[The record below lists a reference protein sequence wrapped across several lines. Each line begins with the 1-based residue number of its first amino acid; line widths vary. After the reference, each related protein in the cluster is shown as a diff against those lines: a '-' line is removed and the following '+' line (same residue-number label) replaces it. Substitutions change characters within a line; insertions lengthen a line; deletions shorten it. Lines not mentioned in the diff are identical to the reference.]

1 MYLNCHSYYSLRY
14 GTLSVEKLVD
24 EAVRCGVQALA
35 LTDINNSTGIMEF
48 IQVCTDKGVKP
59 VAGIEFRRDDELLY
73 VGLARNN
80 EGFREL
86 NDFLSRHNLRNQ
98 PLPDRPEELEN
109 VYWVLPLRNSE
120 IVKWRNGESEKNKK
134 THDLTISRSHHFIG
148 VLPSDMNRLLL
159 SRIRHLLSHMVIFSP
174 VTVLDEKSYE
184 LHRNFRAVDKNVLLS
199 RLEPGQ
205 LASHSEVMRPMDEL
219 LEPYREFPVIIR
231 NTEKILEDCSIG
243 FDFREC
249 KNKKSFTG
257 DVYDDHV
264 LLEKLALDGLQ
275 YRYGPGNTEA
285 LNRVKH
291 ELGIISRMGF
301 SAYFLIAWDIIRY
314 SMSRGF
320 YHVGRGSG
328 ANSIVAYCLK
338 ITDVDPIDLD
348 LYFERFINPKRTS
361 PPDFDI
367 DYSWKERDEVLDYIF
382 KRHGHEHTAL
392 LGAMSTFRD
401 RSIIRELGK
410 VHGLPKQE
418 MDLFIKNPGDAI
430 NNNHIIKKIN
440 ELGEMMTDFPN
451 MRTIHAGGVLISEH
465 SITCYTS
472 LDMPPKGF
480 PTTQF
485 DMYVAEDIGFEKLDI
500 LSQRGIGH
508 IYETAGIVL
517 KNKGLSVDVH
527 RVNEFKA
534 DEEVKKLLRVGK
546 TIGCFYVESP
556 AMRGLLK
563 KLHCDNYG
571 SLVAASSIIRP
582 GVARSGM
589 MREYIFRFH
598 NPGKFKYMH
607 PIMEEQL
614 NETFGVMVYQ
624 EDVLKICHHFAGLD
638 LADADV
644 LRRAMSG
651 KYRSKKELQ
660 RIVDKFFENC
670 RTFGYPEEVTKEVW
684 RQIESFAG
692 YSFSKAHSASYAVE
706 SYQSLFLKAH
716 YPLEF
721 MVGVINNF
729 GGFYPSWVYFNEA
742 KNWGAKIH
750 PPCVNRGEYKT
761 CISGNDV
768 YVGFVHINGMET
780 HVGKVIQP
788 ERQRG
793 GEYLD
798 MDDFIHRV
806 PAPLEQLI
814 ILVRAGAFR
823 FTGKPKALLLW
834 EVHMLMGR
842 QKPGTGA
849 RKPETA
855 SRFPAHDSL
864 GRRSINKEQSLVAN
878 HPGAYVSRS
887 LHSVA
892 DIPLVA
898 DQSLFNAQP
907 RKFELP
913 ALAQSTI
920 EEVYDEIELLGWPV
934 SNSYFELL
942 ETPFRGEVMARE
954 MMNSLGRKV
963 RMLGL
968 LVTIKY
974 VRTVRKEW
982 MHFGTFID
990 FEGQFFDTVHFPRAV
1005 EKYPF
1010 GGEGVY
1016 LVMGKIVEEFGFPS
1030 LEVEKMAKMPLQKD
1044 PRS

>member
-1 MYLNCHSYYSLRY
+1 M
-14 GTLSVEKLVD
+14 SVEKLVD
-24 EAVRCGVQALA
+24 EAVCCGVKALA

-59 VAGIEFRRDDELLY
+59 IAGIEFRREEELLY

-86 NDFLSRHNLRNQ
+86 NGFLSHHNLCNR
-98 PLPDRPEELEN
+98 PLPDQPPQTEN
-109 VYWVLPLRNSE
+109 VYWIYPFQYSDKRIANSE
-120 IVKWRNGESEKNKK
+120 EGKDTSCTSLIAHGSSLI
-134 THDLTISRSHHFIG
+134 THRSSPFNDFIG
-148 VLPSDMNRLLL
+148 ILPSDMNRLIL
-159 SRIRHLLSHMVIFSP
+159 SRNRHLMDRMVIFSP
-174 VTVLDEKSYE
+174 VTVLDDKTFE

-205 LASHSEVMRPMDEL
+205 TASPDEIMHPVDDL
-219 LEPYREFPVIIR
+219 LEPYREFPGVIR
-231 NTEKILEDCSIG
+231 NTEKITGDCSIG
-243 FDFREC
+243 FDFMEC
-249 KNKKSFTG
+249 KNKRSFTG
-257 DVYDDHV
+257 NIYDDQI

-275 YRYGPGNTEA
+275 YRYGSRNTEA
-285 LNRVKH
+285 LNRIRH
-291 ELGIISRMGF
+291 ELGIISKMGF
-301 SAYFLIAWDIIRY
+301 AAYFLIAWDIIRY

-382 KRHGHEHTAL
+382 KRYGHEYTAL

-401 RSIIRELGK
+401 RSIYRELGK
-410 VHGLPKQE
+410 VHGLPRQE
-418 MDLFIKNPGDAI
+418 IDLFIKHPEDAI
-430 NNNHIIKKIN
+430 NNNHIIKKISD
-440 ELGEMMTDFPN
+440 LGEMMADFPN
-451 MRTIHAGGVLISEH
+451 LRTIHAGGVLISERPV
-465 SITCYTS
+465 TCYTA

-480 PTTQF
+480 PTTQW

-508 IYETAGIVL
+508 IYETAGIVR
-517 KNKGLSVDVH
+517 KNIGVSVDVH
-527 RVNEFKA
+527 KVNEFKV
-534 DEEVKKLLRVGK
+534 DEEVKKLLRTGR

-563 KLHCDNYG
+563 KLHCDNYR

-598 NPGKFKYMH
+598 NPDKFEYLH
-607 PIMEEQL
+607 PVMKEQL
-614 NETFGVMVYQ
+614 KETYGVMVYQ

-660 RIVDKFFENC
+660 RIVDKFFSNC
-670 RTFGYPEEVTKEVW
+670 REFGYPEEVTKEVW

-716 YPLEF
+716 YPMEF
-721 MVGVINNF
+721 MAGVINNF

-742 KNWGAKIH
+742 RNWGAKIH
-750 PPCVNRGEYKT
+750 LPCVNRGEYKT
-761 CISGNDV
+761 CISGDDM
-768 YVGFVHINGMET
+768 YVGFIHINNLET
-780 HVGKVIQP
+780 HVGKAIHL

-793 GEYLD
+793 GDFLD
-798 MDDFIHRV
+798 MDDFIRRV
-806 PAPLEQLI
+806 QAPLEQMI
-814 ILVRAGAFR
+814 ILIRSGAFR

-834 EVHMLMGR
+834 EAHMLMG
-842 QKPGTGA
+842 KNMLPGSGKTKNRAGEQESEQ
-849 RKPETA
+849 R
-855 SRFPAHDSL
+855 L
-864 GRRSINKEQSLVAN
+864 GRRRGNKEQALVAD
-878 HPGAYVSRS
+878 HPGAYVARS
-887 LHSVA
+887 LQPAA
-892 DIPLVA
+892 DTTLPVNP
-898 DQSLFNAQP
+898 SLFYAQP
-907 RKFELP
+907 KKFELP
-913 ALAQSTI
+913 ALEQNTL

-934 SNSYFELL
+934 THSYFDLL
-942 ETPFRGEVMARE
+942 ETSFRGEIMAGDMMAR
-954 MMNSLGRKV
+954 LGKKV

-974 VRTVRKEW
+974 VRTVKKQW

-990 FEGQFFDTVHFPRAV
+990 ACGQFFDTVHFPQAV
-1005 EKYPF
+1005 DKYPF
-1010 GGEGVY
+1010 RGEGVY
-1016 LVMGKIVEEFGFPS
+1016 LIMGKIVEEFGFPS

-1044 PRS
+1044 PRG

>member
-1 MYLNCHSYYSLRY
+1 
-14 GTLSVEKLVD
+14 
-24 EAVRCGVQALA
+24 
-35 LTDINNSTGIMEF
+35 
-48 IQVCTDKGVKP
+48 
-59 VAGIEFRRDDELLY
+59 
-73 VGLARNN
+73 
-80 EGFREL
+80 
-86 NDFLSRHNLRNQ
+86 
-98 PLPDRPEELEN
+98 
-109 VYWVLPLRNSE
+109 
-120 IVKWRNGESEKNKK
+120 
-134 THDLTISRSHHFIG
+134 
-148 VLPSDMNRLLL
+148 MNRLLL
-159 SRIRHLLSHMVIFSP
+159 SRHRHLIDRMVIFSP
-174 VTVLDEKSYE
+174 VTLLDDRSYE

-205 LASHSEVMRPMDEL
+205 LASPDEVMKPMDDL
-219 LEPYREFPVIIR
+219 LEPYREFPEIIR
-231 NTEKILEDCSIG
+231 NTEKILGDCSIG

-249 KNKKSFTG
+249 KNKRTFTG
-257 DVYDDHV
+257 NVYDDQV
-264 LLEKLALDGLQ
+264 LLEKLAMDGLQ
-275 YRYGPGNTEA
+275 YRYGKGNVEA
-285 LNRVKH
+285 LNRIKH
-291 ELGIISRMGF
+291 EMGIISRMGF
-301 SAYFLIAWDIIRY
+301 SAYFLITWDIIRY

-382 KRHGHEHTAL
+382 KRYGHEHTAL

-401 RSIIRELGK
+401 RSIVRELGK

-418 MDLFIKNPGDAI
+418 MDLLIKHPEDAI
-430 NNNHIIKKIN
+430 HENHIIKKIS
-440 ELGEMMTDFPN
+440 ELGEMMADFPN
-451 MRTIHAGGVLISEH
+451 MRTIHSGGVLISEQP
-465 SITCYTS
+465 ITCFTA

-508 IYETAGIVL
+508 IYETAAIVH
-517 KNKGLSVDVH
+517 KNKGVSVDVH
-527 RVNEFKA
+527 RINDFKA
-534 DEEVKKLLRVGK
+534 DEEVKKLLRTGR

-563 KLHCDNYG
+563 KLHCDNYR

-589 MREYIFRFH
+589 MKEYIFRFH
-598 NPGKFKYMH
+598 NPDKFSYLH
-607 PIMEEQL
+607 PIMEQQL
-614 NETFGVMVYQ
+614 KETYGVMVYQ

-670 RTFGYPEEVTKEVW
+670 RKFGYPEEVTKEVW

-742 KNWGAKIH
+742 KNCGAKIH
-750 PPCVNRGEYKT
+750 PPCVNCGEYKT
-761 CISGNDV
+761 CIRGGDV
-768 YVGFVHINGMET
+768 YVGFVHINGLEAG
-780 HVGKVIQP
+780 VGKAIAEYRMSNDP
-788 ERQRG
+788 ASGILHPSSSG
-793 GEYLD
+793 GEYTSL
-798 MDDFIHRV
+798 DDFIQRV
-806 PAPLEQLI
+806 QPPLEQLI
-814 ILVRAGAFR
+814 LLIRAGAFR
-823 FTGKPKALLLW
+823 FTGKPKTLLLW
-834 EVHMLMGR
+834 EAHMLMGTR
-842 QKPGTGA
+842 QPG
-849 RKPETA
+849 
-855 SRFPAHDSL
+855 AHH
-864 GRRSINKEQSLVAN
+864 GRPNRNNEQSRVAD
-878 HPGAYVSRS
+878 HPGAYVTRS
-887 LHSVA
+887 LHGVTEA
-892 DIPLVA
+892 PLVVN
-898 DQSLFNAQP
+898 QSLFNTEAK
-907 RKFELP
+907 KFELP
-913 ALAQSTI
+913 ALEQSAI

-934 SNSYFELL
+934 SHSYFELL
-942 ETPFRGEVMARE
+942 ETPFRGEIMAGE
-954 MMNSLGRKV
+954 MMVRLGKKV

-974 VRTVRKEW
+974 VRTVKKEW

-990 FEGQFFDTVHFPRAV
+990 FEGQFFDTVHFPQAV
-1005 EKYPF
+1005 VKYPF
-1010 GGEGVY
+1010 RGEGVY

-1030 LEVEKMAKMPLQKD
+1030 LQVEKMAKMPLKKD

>member
-1 MYLNCHSYYSLRY
+1 MYLNCHTYYSLRY
-14 GTLSVEKLVD
+14 GTLPVEKLVD

-48 IQVCTDKGVKP
+48 IQVCTGKGVKP
-59 VAGIEFRRDDELLY
+59 IAGIEFRRDDELLY

-86 NDFLSRHNLRNQ
+86 NDFLTRHNLRNQ
-98 PLPDRPEELEN
+98 PLPDRPEILEN
-109 VYWVLPLRNSE
+109 VSWVLPLQGSGKRE
-120 IVKWRNGESEKNKK
+120 ARSEKKSK
-134 THDLTISRSHHFIG
+134 IPPPDISPTRYLATSLPDSFIG
-148 VLPSDMNRLLL
+148 VLPSDMNRLVL
-159 SRIRHLLSHMVIFSP
+159 SRSRHLLPRMVIWQP
-174 VTVLDEKSYE
+174 VTVLDEKSFE

-199 RLEPGQ
+199 RLEPAQ
-205 LASHSEVMRPMDEL
+205 LASPGEIMKPMDEL
-219 LEPYREFPVIIR
+219 REPYLEFPEIIR
-231 NTEKILEDCSIG
+231 NTERLIEDCSIG

-249 KNKKSFTG
+249 KNKRTFTG

-275 YRYGPGNTEA
+275 YRYGQGNVEA
-285 LNRVKH
+285 LNRIRH
-291 ELGIISRMGF
+291 ELGIIAKMGF
-301 SAYFLIAWDIIRY
+301 AAYFLITWDIIRY

-348 LYFERFINPKRTS
+348 LYFERFINPRRTS

-382 KRHGHEHTAL
+382 KRYGHEHTAL

-418 MDLFIKNPGDAI
+418 MDLYIKHPEDAI
-430 NNNHIIKKIN
+430 HRNHIIKKIN
-440 ELGEMMTDFPN
+440 EMGEMMADFPN
-451 MRTIHAGGVLISEH
+451 MRTIHAGGVLISEQP
-465 SITCYTS
+465 ITCFTAMD
-472 LDMPPKGF
+472 LPPKGF

-508 IYETAGIVL
+508 IYETAAIVR
-517 KNKGLSVDVH
+517 KNKNVSVDVH
-527 RVNEFKA
+527 RINEFKV
-534 DEEVKKLLRVGK
+534 DEGVKNLLRVGK

-563 KLHCDNYG
+563 KLHCDNYR

-614 NETFGVMVYQ
+614 KETYGVMVYQ

-670 RTFGYPEEVTKEVW
+670 RKSGYPEEVTKEVW

-706 SYQSLFLKAH
+706 S
-716 YPLEF
+716 
-721 MVGVINNF
+721 
-729 GGFYPSWVYFNEA
+729 
-742 KNWGAKIH
+742 
-750 PPCVNRGEYKT
+750 
-761 CISGNDV
+761 
-768 YVGFVHINGMET
+768 
-780 HVGKVIQP
+780 
-788 ERQRG
+788 
-793 GEYLD
+793 
-798 MDDFIHRV
+798 
-806 PAPLEQLI
+806 
-814 ILVRAGAFR
+814 
-823 FTGKPKALLLW
+823 
-834 EVHMLMGR
+834 
-842 QKPGTGA
+842 
-849 RKPETA
+849 
-855 SRFPAHDSL
+855 
-864 GRRSINKEQSLVAN
+864 
-878 HPGAYVSRS
+878 
-887 LHSVA
+887 
-892 DIPLVA
+892 
-898 DQSLFNAQP
+898 
-907 RKFELP
+907 
-913 ALAQSTI
+913 
-920 EEVYDEIELLGWPV
+920 
-934 SNSYFELL
+934 
-942 ETPFRGEVMARE
+942 
-954 MMNSLGRKV
+954 
-963 RMLGL
+963 
-968 LVTIKY
+968 
-974 VRTVRKEW
+974 
-982 MHFGTFID
+982 
-990 FEGQFFDTVHFPRAV
+990 
-1005 EKYPF
+1005 
-1010 GGEGVY
+1010 
-1016 LVMGKIVEEFGFPS
+1016 
-1030 LEVEKMAKMPLQKD
+1030 
-1044 PRS
+1044 